1 MSSCAKR
8 CFSFWVR
15 VLTQIYP
22 NFSISCPCSII
33 FLAAHRCHL
42 KRLPRLRRRS
52 SLSTRFTRTPKL
64 FDVFEVLSVM
74 NDVHWPVLVL
84 LIAFSELD
92 VDEDEDMWEE
102 GSRGWMGQ
110 GWGREPIVKTA
121 AWAEGGA
128 VEGGGGRGDCAA
140 LSFCVLRL
148 ALKYVQ

>member
-1 MSSCAKR
+1 MQSDVFTFEFAFLLR
-8 CFSFWVR
+8 FT
-15 VLTQIYP
+15 L
-22 NFSISCPCSII
+22 ISQSPVPVPL
-33 FLAAHRCHL
+33 F
-42 KRLPRLRRRS
+42 S
-52 SLSTRFTRTPKL
+52 SLLTDVTWKDCPVCAVEAPLALDSPEPPKL

-110 GWGREPIVKTA
+110 GWGREPVVKTA